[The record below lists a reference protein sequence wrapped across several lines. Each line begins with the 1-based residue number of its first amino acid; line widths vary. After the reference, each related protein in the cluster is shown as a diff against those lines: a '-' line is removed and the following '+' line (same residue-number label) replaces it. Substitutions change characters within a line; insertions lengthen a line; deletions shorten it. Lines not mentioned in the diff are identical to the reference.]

1 MEVIFEF
8 CEDLRG
14 NENNNSIITFTG
26 NGLTY
31 YMLCIEWMMS
41 YVLLS
46 AIRMKLLDSMQKL
59 QVGLL
64 RPFERSYRNMRSV
77 TTSSSR
83 GLALLMCEMEVVTF
97 SPDVHAIWPNT
108 MLSCTVAFHM
118 SARAILGG
126 RGRGA
131 ASQEVLSSRSSLPW
145 LFSPKRRRLYN

>member
-77 TTSSSR
+77 TTSSSS
-83 GLALLMCEMEVVTF
+83 GLALLMCEIEVVTF

-108 MLSCTVAFHM
+108 MLSCTEAFICLRAQEKAKTASILFVA
-118 SARAILGG
+118 R
-126 RGRGA
+126 RG
-131 ASQEVLSSRSSLPW
+131 SRS
-145 LFSPKRRRLYN
+145 RRRSDDFTTK